1 MAKFAMGAL
10 TSYVKG
16 STKNSTFRNTKAG
29 VVVYDRIDPS
39 KWGGKYGMEQIMTR
53 AQFNFMVACDLA
65 AKLGVLP
72 ANATIAAKRG
82 TKYNEFVKLLIA
94 ADPFANIIEG
104 ESSVAYGQPATKKT
118 WLDFLNDINA
128 GGAWSEYQLAV
139 FVLAEYIVGGADS
152 RVAAKQ
158 LCKGVGNASY
168 SVTLAATGVASV
180 AVSNLVNKSRK
191 VKVLVID
198 GMDASRFQVVND
210 IIPALSQKTIA
221 TTLVPTKVTN
231 ESSAW
236 YNQFLSITIVM
247 ADNRPVNADGATAI
261 AITEN

>member
-29 VVVYDRIDPS
+29 VVVYDRIDPA
-39 KWGGKYGMEQIMTR
+39 KWGGKYGMEQIMSR

-94 ADPFANIIEG
+94 ADPFAGIIENVQ
-104 ESSVAYGQPATKKT
+104 STAYGQQATKKT
-118 WLDFLNDINA
+118 WLDFLNDTNA
-128 GGAWSEYQLAV
+128 GGGFGEYQLAV
-139 FVLAEYIVGGADS
+139 NVLARFIVGGADS
-152 RVAAKQ
+152 TLPAKQ
-158 LCKGVGNASY
+158 ICKGVGNASY
-168 SVTLAATGVASV
+168 VVTLAATGVASV

-198 GMDASRFQVVND
+198 GMNAARFEVVND
-210 IIPALSQKTIA
+210 VIPALSQKTIA

-231 ESSAW
+231 QSSAW
-236 YNQFLSITIVM
+236 YDKFVSITIVM
-247 ADNRPVNADGATAI
+247 ADNRPVNADGDI
-261 AITEN
+261 AIKITE